1 MNNLVLF
8 MIMLIIAFALVVFGA
23 VIPSSQIPV
32 AIKLL
37 IFIIGLMLTGL
48 SVLMRYYSEFIFKM
62 VKQRSKSVVLDDSV
76 PYYMST
82 GKDAII
88 LRNEDE
94 YTATVFIKIPL
105 YRSSTEMKDIEKIE
119 FSNLVGRLIGQSKD
133 IAKYTTGLFVL
144 NKDLYIQQI
153 RNNISEAENEES
165 DMNSG
170 NAPKE
175 KIGRVR
181 GKLSMWRNMLD
192 TVNSSISFDQVSYIT
207 ISSKGTTEFEAVSIV
222 QQKAK
227 EFISGTGTLF
237 GVPPTIITGTDILK
251 FIEPEYQLPYSTMA
265 ESISKGIKEEMI

>member
-1 MNNLVLF
+1 MNKIVLF
-8 MIMLIIAFALVVFGA
+8 IIILLIGFALVLFGA

-32 AIKLL
+32 PIKLL
-37 IFIIGLMLTGL
+37 IFIIGLMLTGF
-48 SVLMRYYSEFIFKM
+48 SVLIRYYSEFVLKM
-62 VKQRSKSVVLDDSV
+62 IKQRSKSVVLNDSV
-76 PYYMST
+76 PYYMSA
-82 GKDAII
+82 GKDAI
-88 LRNEDE
+88 LVKSDED

-119 FSNLVGRLIGQSKD
+119 FSNLVGRLVGQSKD

-165 DMNSG
+165 ELSNK
-170 NAPKE
+170 NATKE
-175 KIGRVR
+175 MVDKVR

-192 TVNSSISFDQVSYIT
+192 TVNSSISFDQISYIT
-207 ISSKGTTEFEAVSIV
+207 ISAKGTTEFEAVSIA
-222 QQKAK
+222 QQKAR

-237 GVPPTIITGTDILK
+237 GVQPTIITGTDILK

-265 ESISKGIKEEMI
+265 ESISKEIKEETI